1 MQLVIVSANCEKC
14 ALDSGQPGAHE
25 SRPRLPADA
34 DPLGD
39 EILIRFAGFQ
49 IDPAARSLQH
59 EGQAIAL
66 GPKTFDLLVYLA
78 QHAQQVVTKEELLA
92 AVWPNSFVEEGNLSQ
107 HVFLLRKALANA
119 GQAGQQGQLIVTVP
133 SKGYLFAA
141 RVELGPQQLTSLGET
156 SAAPAAAAPGELVLH
171 AVQSVTRVV
180 VEEETEDD
188 ATPVL
193 ELAAPP
199 RRRRWVAP
207 VVVSVIVVLGAGAAL
222 LGWRRLHPVR
232 GHIDVVLADVENTT
246 GDTDFDRTLK
256 QALLIDLEQTP
267 FLNLLS
273 RSEIQEALSEMERD
287 RTSELTPALAMEI
300 CERTNAQAMLHGS
313 VAKLGSSYVL
323 ILNADSC
330 VSGKQIAGY
339 KAEAANKEDVLR
351 ALDAAAGHVRQ
362 QLGES
367 SASLDKYQIPV
378 TQATTPSLDALRAF
392 SEAGESFRHGDMKA
406 SQILL
411 QQAVALDPN
420 FASAYRAIGS
430 TYYNLGDFNQAAA
443 FYKKA
448 FDLRERTTERERL
461 GIEVMYYGYGLND
474 YEESIRRTRQLLEIY
489 PNATNS
495 WVSLSNLY
503 TNLGEYPQA
512 IDAAAQATRLD
523 PQSSVATVELARSY
537 LRGNHLAESAQVAAK
552 AIVEGKNHWDVH
564 SILFQIAFAQQDAAR
579 MKEEGEWGLSHQH
592 ANTSLDD
599 LGCAAATEGRLRTAE
614 DYFARARAAALRD
627 GESDFAE
634 GVLLRSARAEVEL
647 EEPARATETLKQM
660 KATQGHPSD
669 PGEVAYLQATIGDV
683 AVAQRFVAAADSQEN
698 RNTLIVGVY
707 IPLVRA
713 RLALRANQAAE
724 AVRLLEPARVY
735 QLRDFTVPALR
746 AEAEAQA
753 GMLDGAEAD
762 YRLIL
767 ENQGVDPIS
776 PLYSL
781 AHLQLARVLV
791 RETKIDQARKEY
803 MAFLAAW
810 KNADADL
817 KLVGDARREL
827 AELH

>member
-1 MQLVIVSANCEKC
+1 MGNASQ
-14 ALDSGQPGAHE
+14 
-25 SRPRLPADA
+25 
-34 DPLGD
+34 
-39 EILIRFAGFQ
+39 IRFAGFQ
-49 IDPAARSLQH
+49 IDTAARCLRH
-59 EGQAIAL
+59 DGQAIAL

-107 HVFLLRKALANA
+107 HVFLLRKALTGA
-119 GQAGQQGQLIVTVP
+119 GQAGQPDQPGHPQAGQPGQLIVTVP
-133 SKGYLFAA
+133 GKGYLFAA
-141 RVELGPQQLTSLGET
+141 SVELGPAHLAIPEQ
-156 SAAPAAAAPGELVLH
+156 APGSRSDAALPNAGRGEMVLH

-180 VEEETEDD
+180 VEEETDDD
-188 ATPVL
+188 ATAL

-199 RRRRWVAP
+199 KRRRWWVVSTVAGA
-207 VVVSVIVVLGAGAAL
+207 VVVLVAVGGL

-232 GHIDVVLADVENTT
+232 GHIDLVLAEVENAT
-246 GDTDFDRTLK
+246 GDPDFDRTLN

-273 RSEIQEALSEMERD
+273 RSQIQQTLIEMERD
-287 RTSELTPALAMEI
+287 RASVLTPALAMEI

-313 VAKLGSSYVL
+313 VSKLGSSYVL

-330 VSGKQIAGY
+330 VSGKQIAGF

-351 ALDAAAGHVRQ
+351 SLDAAAGHVRQ

-367 SASLDKYQIPV
+367 AASLEKYQIPI
-378 TQATTPSLDALRAF
+378 TQATTPSLEALRAF

-406 SQILL
+406 AQILL
-411 QQAVALDPN
+411 QRAVGFDPN

-489 PNATNS
+489 PNMTNS

-512 IDAAAQATRLD
+512 IDAAASAARLD

-537 LRGNHLAESAQVAAK
+537 LRGSNFAESAQVATK
-552 AIVEGKNHWDVH
+552 AIAEGKNHWDIH
-564 SILFQIAFAQQDAAR
+564 SILFQIAFAEHDAAK

-599 LGCAAATEGRLRTAE
+599 LGSAAATEGRLHAAE

-627 GESDFAE
+627 GENDFAE
-634 GVLLRSARAEVEL
+634 GVLLRAARIEAEL
-647 EEPARATETLKQM
+647 EEPALAAASLKQI

-669 PGEVAYLQATIGDV
+669 PGEVAYLHAAIGD
-683 AVAQRFVAAADSQEN
+683 AAFAQRFVAAADSPDN
-698 RNTLIVGVY
+698 RNTVIVGVY
-707 IPLVRA
+707 VPLVRA
-713 RLALRANQAAE
+713 LLALRGNQPVE

-735 QLRDFTVPALR
+735 QLRDFSVPSLR
-746 AEAEAQA
+746 AEAETKA
-753 GMLDGAEAD
+753 GMLDAAEAD
-762 YRLIL
+762 YQLIL
-767 ENQGVDPIS
+767 ENEGVDPIS
-776 PLYSL
+776 PLYPQ
-781 AHLQLARVLV
+781 AHLRLARVLV
-791 RETKIDQARKEY
+791 LDKKTDEARKQY
-803 MAFLAAW
+803 QAFFLAW

-817 KLVGDARREL
+817 KLLGDARREL
-827 AELH
+827 AQLH